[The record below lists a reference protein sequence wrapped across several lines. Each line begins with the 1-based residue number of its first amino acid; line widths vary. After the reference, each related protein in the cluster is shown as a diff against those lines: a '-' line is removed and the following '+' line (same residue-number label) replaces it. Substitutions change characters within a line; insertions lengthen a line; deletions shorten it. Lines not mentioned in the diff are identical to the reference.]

1 MLLPMVR
8 FTEEIDLF
16 LQRVARTCAPK
27 PETALALLHE
37 TEPLADLVSESHQR
51 TAGGSPLSSFATSQ
65 QFATTGEHP
74 FNRLRYLPTGLVS
87 LDDALRGGLRVGTI
101 TEIVGRA
108 GAGKT
113 QLAMQLCVMA
123 ARHCQGCIY
132 IDTERKMSLPRL
144 QEIAEKRAASGNKA
158 SNRSTADTSPATN
171 PHFSYNQAEP
181 FASAS
186 ALTHDSSQ
194 LGLSSSA
201 SSHIPYRRPKEVL
214 DNVTVLSP
222 STTSELLSALVE
234 VEELILN
241 RNDEAIDDA
250 MADEYPVETVN
261 GSNDPPPSKAF
272 PVRLL
277 ILDSIA
283 APTKRGFGNESVAE
297 RAAGIFQCAQ
307 RLKQL
312 AHQLGLAVL
321 VINQVVL
328 EQTTATGGSPVP
340 AVRNRSPTQHSESVT
355 TMSMENKVFVKAA
368 LGTSWHHCVATRIIL
383 EQNHQQENYNPYSKS
398 PSGAATTNSAFRA
411 TKRTATIVKSNVVG
425 FQSTE
430 FQVVGSGI
438 VGVSLEPSSS

>member
-1 MLLPMVR
+1 M
-8 FTEEIDLF
+8 
-16 LQRVARTCAPK
+16 
-27 PETALALLHE
+27 
-37 TEPLADLVSESHQR
+37 
-51 TAGGSPLSSFATSQ
+51 
-65 QFATTGEHP
+65 
-74 FNRLRYLPTGLVS
+74 
-87 LDDALRGGLRVGTI
+87 GTI

-132 IDTERKMSLPRL
+132 IDTEKKMSLPRL
-144 QEIAEKRAASGNKA
+144 QEIAEKRAAIGNVTHIV
-158 SNRSTADTSPATN
+158 NVGGSPAAN
-171 PHFSYNQAEP
+171 PHFSYNQAES

-194 LGLSSSA
+194 LGLSSLSP
-201 SSHIPYRRPKEVL
+201 SHIPYRRPKEVL

-241 RNDEAIDDA
+241 RNDEAMDDIVA
-250 MADEYPVETVN
+250 AEHPVEMNNTN
-261 GSNDPPPSKAF
+261 NSSSNDPLPSKAF

-328 EQTTATGGSPVP
+328 EQTPTTGGSPIP
-340 AVRNRSPTQHSESVT
+340 AARNLSPTQHTESLT
-355 TMSMENKVFVKAA
+355 AQNMENKVFVKAA

-383 EQNHQQENYNPYSKS
+383 EQNQQQQQENYNAYSKS
-398 PSGAATTNSAFRA
+398 PSGAAATTNSALRA

-425 FQSTE
+425 LQSIE
-430 FQVVGSGI
+430 FQVVGSG
-438 VGVSLEPSSS
+438 VLGVSLETSSN